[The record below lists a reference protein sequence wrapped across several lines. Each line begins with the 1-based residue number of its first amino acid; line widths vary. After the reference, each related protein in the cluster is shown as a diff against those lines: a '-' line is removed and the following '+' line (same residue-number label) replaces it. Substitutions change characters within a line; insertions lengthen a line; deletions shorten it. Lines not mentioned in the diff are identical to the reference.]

1 MSETI
6 AQVNDF
12 LDYFF
17 TYGTFWVYAAVFLAC
32 FIENL
37 FPPFPGDTFI
47 VAAGGMVALDRLDFV
62 TAFLIINVSGMI
74 SVMILYYLGRHHG
87 RSFFMRKNYKY
98 FSVDDINA
106 MENRLNKWGVLILM
120 FSRFV
125 VGMRAVIAIA
135 AGIGRYPALAM
146 VIFSTLS
153 YFIFT
158 GLLMYIAME
167 LVDNFALVEYYF
179 DTYKLIIYPLV
190 ILFIVLYI
198 VRRIKR
204 NRN

>member
-1 MSETI
+1 M
-6 AQVNDF
+6 
-12 LDYFF
+12 
-17 TYGTFWVYAAVFLAC
+17 
-32 FIENL
+32 
-37 FPPFPGDTFI
+37 
-47 VAAGGMVALDRLDFV
+47 
-62 TAFLIINVSGMI
+62 
-74 SVMILYYLGRHHG
+74 
-87 RSFFMRKNYKY
+87 
-98 FSVDDINA
+98 
-106 MENRLNKWGVLILM
+106 GVLILM